1 MKNRGIYEKRQYHRK
16 DMLPFVYSG
25 DGDRCGSYDNERGFF
40 FSAGNKFRT
49 LTDEIIAGVMI
60 DIGEVIQEAVLDLDH
75 GPEIGDVSRGR
86 YSRSRSSGRSRSRSR
101 SCTRSCSRSSHDRS
115 PRMDFDRRRRSI
127 DRDREEPR
135 EFSSALPYL
144 SSMQAQSQTDKYASH
159 TALYGQPHY
168 KIVMKMLPT
177 DSQRD
182 ALMALTARQ

>member
-1 MKNRGIYEKRQYHRK
+1 
-16 DMLPFVYSG
+16 MLPFVYSG
-25 DGDRCGSYDNERGFF
+25 DGDRCGSYDNERYM
-40 FSAGNKFRT
+40 
-49 LTDEIIAGVMI
+49 GVMI
-60 DIGEVIQEAVLDLDH
+60 DIGEVIQEAVLDPDR
-75 GPEIGDVSRGR
+75 GPEIGDVSDSRVR

-101 SCTRSCSRSSHDRS
+101 SRTRSCSRSSHDRS
-115 PRMDFDRRRRSI
+115 PRLDFDRRRRSI

-182 ALMALTARQ
+182 ALMALTARQGFRVKDIRIIHK